1 MKLNGNMIWRNAL
14 LSWMILIGVTA
25 CASVSTTPP
34 PVTNQYCSLASPI
47 RYDSRL
53 DRPETVA
60 QIEKHNS
67 VWVCLCEHDCP
78 TAK

>member
-1 MKLNGNMIWRNAL
+1 MKLNVNVTWRTAL

-25 CASVSTTPP
+25 CASVSTPP
-34 PVTNQYCSLASPI
+34 QMANQYCAVAAPI

-67 VWVCLCEHDCP
+67 VWVCLCEQDCP

>member
-14 LSWMILIGVTA
+14 LLWMTLIGVTA
-25 CASVSTTPP
+25 CASVLTTV